1 VSPEEISKLNNY
13 MRKLFGNPSI
23 EVRKRPQ
30 KSDSAE
36 VYINDEFIGVLFKD
50 DEDPNDISYDFQ
62 MSILD
67 YDLE

>member
-1 VSPEEISKLNNY
+1 MSPEEISKLNNY